1 MKVAISGH
9 VFNTDKAK
17 WHASLDHFDGHNQIY
32 GDIYQSRNGIFY
44 ILHPFKWGNNHRWE
58 IITPKRILEDY
69 GVDEYLTEEEID
81 YIVQEGNVEVERW
94 KNR

>member
-9 VFNTDKAK
+9 VFDTDKAK

-32 GDIYQSRNGIFY
+32 GDIYQSSTGIFY
-44 ILHPFKWGNNHRWE
+44 IYTPSEWANQHSWE

-69 GVDEYLTEEEID
+69 GSDEYLTGEEID
-81 YIVQEGNVEVERW
+81 YIVQAGNVEVE
-94 KNR
+94 

>member
-1 MKVAISGH
+1 MSLIQIKQNGMLPWTTTMATIRYMEISINLGMGSS
-9 VFNTDKAK
+9 T
-17 WHASLDHFDGHNQIY
+17 SY
-32 GDIYQSRNGIFY
+32 TPS
-44 ILHPFKWGNNHRWE
+44 KWGNQHRWE

-69 GVDEYLTEEEID
+69 GVGEYLTEEEID